1 MKSAKSLN
9 IMALDCKLLRLFSPA
24 GAVTSSSWHTAT
36 PRRLEPALSPGAWR
50 MLSFANTMK
59 IERRIYMQ
67 GRNKEVVSITDEGI
81 VYIDY
86 LVADYTILVNLIA
99 SDNCILVFDSEE
111 AFNSLKK
118 NLGQYIKNVCSI
130 ELAEHIMKFIAE
142 EWLQQVSIIDYI
154 SHD

>member
-1 MKSAKSLN
+1 
-9 IMALDCKLLRLFSPA
+9 
-24 GAVTSSSWHTAT
+24 
-36 PRRLEPALSPGAWR
+36 
-50 MLSFANTMK
+50 
-59 IERRIYMQ
+59 MQ
-67 GRNKEVVSITDEGI
+67 DRNKEVVTITDEGI

-86 LVADYTILVNLIA
+86 LVADYTMLVNLIA

-111 AFNSLKK
+111 AYNNLKE

-142 EWLQQVSIIDYI
+142 EWLQQVSIIDFI

>member
-1 MKSAKSLN
+1 
-9 IMALDCKLLRLFSPA
+9 
-24 GAVTSSSWHTAT
+24 
-36 PRRLEPALSPGAWR
+36 
-50 MLSFANTMK
+50 
-59 IERRIYMQ
+59 MQ
-67 GRNKEVVSITDEGI
+67 DRSKEVVTITDEGI

-86 LVADYTILVNLIA
+86 LVADYTMLVNLIA

-111 AFNSLKK
+111 AFDSLKK

>member
-1 MKSAKSLN
+1 
-9 IMALDCKLLRLFSPA
+9 
-24 GAVTSSSWHTAT
+24 
-36 PRRLEPALSPGAWR
+36 
-50 MLSFANTMK
+50 
-59 IERRIYMQ
+59 MQ
-67 GRNKEVVSITDEGI
+67 GRNKEVVTITDEGI

-99 SDNCILVFDSEE
+99 SDNCIIVFDSEE
-111 AFNSLKK
+111 AYSNLKE

-142 EWLQQVSIIDYI
+142 EWLQQVSIIDFI

>member
-1 MKSAKSLN
+1 
-9 IMALDCKLLRLFSPA
+9 
-24 GAVTSSSWHTAT
+24 
-36 PRRLEPALSPGAWR
+36 
-50 MLSFANTMK
+50 
-59 IERRIYMQ
+59 MQ
-67 GRNKEVVSITDEGI
+67 DRNKEVVTITDEGI

-99 SDNCILVFDSEE
+99 SDNCIIVFDSEE
-111 AFNSLKK
+111 AFNNLKE

>member
-1 MKSAKSLN
+1 MQ
-9 IMALDCKLLRLFSPA
+9 D
-24 GAVTSSSWHTAT
+24 
-36 PRRLEPALSPGAWR
+36 
-50 MLSFANTMK
+50 
-59 IERRIYMQ
+59 RI
-67 GRNKEVVSITDEGI
+67 KEVVTITDEGI

-99 SDNCILVFDSEE
+99 SDNCIIVFDSEE
-111 AFNSLKK
+111 AYSNLKE

-142 EWLQQVSIIDYI
+142 EWLQQVSIIDFI

>member
-1 MKSAKSLN
+1 
-9 IMALDCKLLRLFSPA
+9 
-24 GAVTSSSWHTAT
+24 
-36 PRRLEPALSPGAWR
+36 
-50 MLSFANTMK
+50 
-59 IERRIYMQ
+59 MQ
-67 GRNKEVVSITDEGI
+67 DRSKEVVAITDEGI

-99 SDNCILVFDSEE
+99 SDNCIIVFDSEE
-111 AFNSLKK
+111 AYNSLKE

>member
-1 MKSAKSLN
+1 
-9 IMALDCKLLRLFSPA
+9 
-24 GAVTSSSWHTAT
+24 
-36 PRRLEPALSPGAWR
+36 
-50 MLSFANTMK
+50 
-59 IERRIYMQ
+59 MQ
-67 GRNKEVVSITDEGI
+67 GRNKEVVTITDEGI

-99 SDNCILVFDSEE
+99 SDNCIIVFDSEE
-111 AFNSLKK
+111 AFSNLKE

-142 EWLQQVSIIDYI
+142 EWLQQVSIIDFI

>member
-1 MKSAKSLN
+1 
-9 IMALDCKLLRLFSPA
+9 
-24 GAVTSSSWHTAT
+24 
-36 PRRLEPALSPGAWR
+36 
-50 MLSFANTMK
+50 
-59 IERRIYMQ
+59 MQ
-67 GRNKEVVSITDEGI
+67 GRNKEVVTITDEGI

-99 SDNCILVFDSEE
+99 SDNCIIVFDSEE
-111 AFNSLKK
+111 AYGNLKE

-142 EWLQQVSIIDYI
+142 EWLQQVSIIDFI

>member
-1 MKSAKSLN
+1 
-9 IMALDCKLLRLFSPA
+9 
-24 GAVTSSSWHTAT
+24 
-36 PRRLEPALSPGAWR
+36 
-50 MLSFANTMK
+50 
-59 IERRIYMQ
+59 MQ
-67 GRNKEVVSITDEGI
+67 GRSKEVVTITDEGI
-81 VYIDY
+81 VSIDY
-86 LVADYTILVNLIA
+86 LIADYTMLVNLIA

-111 AFNSLKK
+111 AYNSLKK

>member
-1 MKSAKSLN
+1 
-9 IMALDCKLLRLFSPA
+9 
-24 GAVTSSSWHTAT
+24 
-36 PRRLEPALSPGAWR
+36 
-50 MLSFANTMK
+50 
-59 IERRIYMQ
+59 MQ
-67 GRNKEVVSITDEGI
+67 GRSKEVVTITDEGI

-86 LVADYTILVNLIA
+86 LVADYTMLVNLIA
-99 SDNCILVFDSEE
+99 SDNCIIVFDSEE

-142 EWLQQVSIIDYI
+142 EWLQQVSIIDFI

>member
-1 MKSAKSLN
+1 MQ
-9 IMALDCKLLRLFSPA
+9 D
-24 GAVTSSSWHTAT
+24 SS
-36 PRRLEPALSPGAWR
+36 
-50 MLSFANTMK
+50 
-59 IERRIYMQ
+59 
-67 GRNKEVVSITDEGI
+67 KEVVTITDEGI

-99 SDNCILVFDSEE
+99 SNNCIIVFDSEE
-111 AFNSLKK
+111 AYSNLKE

-142 EWLQQVSIIDYI
+142 EWLQQVSIIDFI

>member
-1 MKSAKSLN
+1 MQDRSKQV
-9 IMALDCKLLRLFSPA
+9 
-24 GAVTSSSWHTAT
+24 VT
-36 PRRLEPALSPGAWR
+36 
-50 MLSFANTMK
+50 
-59 IERRIYMQ
+59 
-67 GRNKEVVSITDEGI
+67 ITDEGI
-81 VYIDY
+81 VSIDY
-86 LVADYTILVNLIA
+86 LIADYTMLVNLIA

-111 AFNSLKK
+111 AYNSLKE

>member
-1 MKSAKSLN
+1 
-9 IMALDCKLLRLFSPA
+9 
-24 GAVTSSSWHTAT
+24 
-36 PRRLEPALSPGAWR
+36 
-50 MLSFANTMK
+50 
-59 IERRIYMQ
+59 MQ
-67 GRNKEVVSITDEGI
+67 DRSKEVVAITDEGI

-86 LVADYTILVNLIA
+86 LVADYTMLVNLIA

>member
-1 MKSAKSLN
+1 
-9 IMALDCKLLRLFSPA
+9 
-24 GAVTSSSWHTAT
+24 
-36 PRRLEPALSPGAWR
+36 
-50 MLSFANTMK
+50 
-59 IERRIYMQ
+59 MQ
-67 GRNKEVVSITDEGI
+67 DRSKEVVTITDEGI

-99 SDNCILVFDSEE
+99 SNNCIIVFDSEE
-111 AFNSLKK
+111 AFRKLKE

-142 EWLQQVSIIDYI
+142 EWLQQVSIIDFI

>member
-1 MKSAKSLN
+1 
-9 IMALDCKLLRLFSPA
+9 
-24 GAVTSSSWHTAT
+24 
-36 PRRLEPALSPGAWR
+36 
-50 MLSFANTMK
+50 
-59 IERRIYMQ
+59 MQ
-67 GRNKEVVSITDEGI
+67 DRSKEVVTITDEGI
-81 VYIDY
+81 VSIDY
-86 LVADYTILVNLIA
+86 LIADYTMLVNLIA

-111 AFNSLKK
+111 AYNSLKK

>member
-1 MKSAKSLN
+1 
-9 IMALDCKLLRLFSPA
+9 
-24 GAVTSSSWHTAT
+24 
-36 PRRLEPALSPGAWR
+36 
-50 MLSFANTMK
+50 
-59 IERRIYMQ
+59 MQ
-67 GRNKEVVSITDEGI
+67 GRNKEVVTITDEGI

-99 SDNCILVFDSEE
+99 SDNCIIVFDSEE
-111 AFNSLKK
+111 AYSNLKE

>member
-1 MKSAKSLN
+1 
-9 IMALDCKLLRLFSPA
+9 
-24 GAVTSSSWHTAT
+24 
-36 PRRLEPALSPGAWR
+36 
-50 MLSFANTMK
+50 
-59 IERRIYMQ
+59 MQ
-67 GRNKEVVSITDEGI
+67 DRSKEVVTITDEGI

-99 SDNCILVFDSEE
+99 SDNCIIVFDSEE
-111 AFNSLKK
+111 AYINLKK

-142 EWLQQVSIIDYI
+142 EWLQQVSIIDFI

>member
-1 MKSAKSLN
+1 
-9 IMALDCKLLRLFSPA
+9 
-24 GAVTSSSWHTAT
+24 
-36 PRRLEPALSPGAWR
+36 
-50 MLSFANTMK
+50 
-59 IERRIYMQ
+59 MQ
-67 GRNKEVVSITDEGI
+67 DRNKEVVTITDEGI

-99 SDNCILVFDSEE
+99 SDNCIIVFDSEE
-111 AFNSLKK
+111 AYNNLKE